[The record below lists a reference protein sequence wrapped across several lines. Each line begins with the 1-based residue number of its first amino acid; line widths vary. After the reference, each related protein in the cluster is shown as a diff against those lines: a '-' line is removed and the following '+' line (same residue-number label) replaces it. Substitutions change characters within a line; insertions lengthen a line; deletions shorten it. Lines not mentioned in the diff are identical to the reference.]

1 MHKIIIDTDPGIDDA
16 HAIAFAIAHPEIDL
30 LGLTTVFGNADIET
44 TSQNALT
51 LLEIFARPDIPVLQ
65 GAAEPIVQPRLPAP
79 DFVHGADGLGN
90 LNLDKPASTIADEAA
105 ADFIVR
111 MANEQPG
118 EITVVAV
125 GPLTNI
131 ALAVAQDPTLP
142 SKLKQLIVM
151 GGTVHQAGN
160 VSPLAEANFLGDP
173 HAADI
178 VCAHDWPLKIIGLDV
193 TLKVMLRDEHLALL
207 RDNAGETGRLIWDSS
222 RFYVDFYTADQ
233 NLAGVE
239 NPVRQCAMHDASAVV
254 CVVEDSAFE
263 FVSGGARVVPDGISI
278 GQLALNQKSN
288 SGIEYAVPHWQ
299 NRPLVHAAIQVDA
312 ERVRNT
318 FLNTLTQHAL
328 S

>member
-16 HAIAFAIAHPEIDL
+16 QAIAFAIAHPKIDL
-30 LGLTTVFGNADIET
+30 LGLSTVFGNADIDN
-44 TSQNALT
+44 TSRNALK
-51 LLEIFARPDIPVLQ
+51 LLEIFARPDIPVVK
-65 GAAEPIVQPRLPAP
+65 GASKPLVQKRLPAP
-79 DFVHGADGLGN
+79 DFVHGVDGLGN
-90 LNLDKPASTIADEAA
+90 LNLDKPTINVANERA

-131 ALAVAQDPTLP
+131 ALAVGQDPTLA

-151 GGTVHQAGN
+151 GGTVQQAGN

-193 TLKVMLRDEHLALL
+193 TLEVMLSDEHLACL
-207 RDNAGETGRLIWDSS
+207 RDNAGQTGKLIWDSS

-233 NLAGVE
+233 NQAGVE
-239 NPVRQCAMHDASAVV
+239 SPVRQCAMHDASAVV
-254 CVVEDSAFE
+254 CVVEESAFE
-263 FVSGGARVVPDGISI
+263 FISGGARVIPEGMAI
-278 GQLALNQKSN
+278 GQLALNQKAS

-299 NRPLVHAAIQVDA
+299 SRPLVQAAMRVDA
-312 ERVRNT
+312 DRVRNT
-318 FLNTLTQHAL
+318 FLNTLINHAL

>member
-16 HAIAFAIAHPEIDL
+16 QAIAFAIAHPQIDL
-30 LGLTTVFGNADIET
+30 LGLSTVFGNADIDT
-44 TSQNALT
+44 TSRNALK
-51 LLEIFARPDIPVLQ
+51 LLEIFARPDIPVVK
-65 GAAEPIVQPRLPAP
+65 GASKPLVQQRLPAP
-79 DFVHGADGLGN
+79 DFVHGVDGLGN
-90 LNLDKPASTIADEAA
+90 LNLDEPSVDLADESA

-125 GPLTNI
+125 GPLSNI
-131 ALAVAQDPTLP
+131 ALAVGQDPTLP

-151 GGTVHQAGN
+151 GGTVQQAGN
-160 VSPLAEANFLGDP
+160 VSPVAEANFLGDP

-193 TLKVMLRDEHLALL
+193 TLKVMLRDEHLASL
-207 RDNAGETGRLIWDSS
+207 RDKAGETGQFIWDSS

-233 NLAGVE
+233 NQAGLE

-254 CVVEDSAFE
+254 CVVEEGAFK
-263 FVSGGARVVPDGISI
+263 FVSGGARVIPDGIAI
-278 GQLALNQKSN
+278 GQLALNQKAN

-299 NRPLVHAAIQVDA
+299 NRPLVHAAMQVDA

-318 FLNTLTQHAL
+318 FLNTLMQHAL
-328 S
+328 N